1 MITFAAMFK
10 TLLYLLLLAPVIA
23 FADTPSG
30 FGGIAQN
37 LLEPVSVL
45 TDFINSACLAIGF
58 ALLFASFVKYMEH
71 RRNPMAVLISNV
83 ILLLVLGIVL
93 LCMPLAYKLVYEE
106 PPAAAV
112 VVKK

>member
-58 ALLFASFVKYMEH
+58 ALLF
-71 RRNPMAVLISNV
+71 
-83 ILLLVLGIVL
+83 IVL